1 MGFYGID
8 KYLKEKKSLL
18 LITSITLM
26 IFTSYYYS
34 IPGIIVIYI
43 LGLFTGYG
51 RSIYSISFVNII
63 RNISENSTYVKG
75 KFGNSISMVSDDFLE
90 KTNGLATFT
99 RDSFTP
105 AVDLMK
111 DYEEYLEIVQN
122 YDENIYKN
130 KLTKLEE
137 GNLNAMRQRV
147 DTIAVD
153 GGGSN
158 NYFEIEDHMISE
170 TPMTLEDYVESLK
183 TLKNA
188 IEQLGEHNIVAMPVG
203 DGPAEINLDSNV
215 DEGEEITF

>member
-1 MGFYGID
+1 MAEFGLNTGTPTNVVLPTIPANFNPNTNLDKSKEEITFLID
-8 KYLKEKKSLL
+8 DVLD
-18 LITSITLM
+18 
-26 IFTSYYYS
+26 
-34 IPGIIVIYI
+34 
-43 LGLFTGYG
+43 
-51 RSIYSISFVNII
+51 II